1 MPRVNI
7 GVMDLDDDLPRKGDD
22 PLARLIKQD
31 LGPLSMSELENRI
44 AALEAEIER
53 TRRHKDSAV
62 NHKASAEALFKR

>member
-7 GVMDLDDDLPRKGDD
+7 VDMDLDDDLPRKGDD

-31 LGPLSMSELENRI
+31 LGPLSMSELDSRI
-44 AALEAEIER
+44 ASLEAEIER